1 MSRKQTKKDTIR
13 RFAVLFGFNID
24 NKDQTGYL
32 KVGETGCMVVK
43 NKCDATKFSLS
54 AEPGKGTPR
63 DWCEF
68 FKTEQDV
75 SNWRFHPITVVKN
88 YPKTF

>member
-1 MSRKQTKKDTIR
+1 MSRKQTKKDAVR
-13 RFAVLFGFNID
+13 RFAVLFGFD
-24 NKDQTGYL
+24 AGNKDRTGYL
-32 KVGETGCMVVK
+32 KVGEKGYAVVE
-43 NKCDATKFSLS
+43 NRRDATEFSLS

-75 SNWRFHPITVVKN
+75 SNWRFHPITVVEKLS
-88 YPKTF
+88 

>member
-1 MSRKQTKKDTIR
+1 MPRKRKKKSAVR
-13 RFAVLFGFNID
+13 RFAVLFGFNVS

-32 KVGETGCMVVK
+32 KVGETGYTIVE
-43 NKCDATKFSLS
+43 NRRDATEFTLS

-68 FKTEQDV
+68 FKTEPDV
-75 SNWRFHPITVVKN
+75 SNWRFHPITIVEKLS
-88 YPKTF
+88 

>member
-1 MSRKQTKKDTIR
+1 MPRKRTKKNDVR
-13 RFAVLFGFNID
+13 RFAVLFGFD
-24 NKDQTGYL
+24 VGDKDRTGYL
-32 KVGETGCMVVK
+32 KVVDGRCTVVDDK
-43 NKCDATKFSLS
+43 REATEFSLS

-75 SNWRFHPITVVKN
+75 SNWRFHPITVVEKLS
-88 YPKTF
+88 

>member
-1 MSRKQTKKDTIR
+1 MPRKQTKKDAIR
-13 RFAVLFGFNID
+13 RFAVLFGFDTGDKNR
-24 NKDQTGYL
+24 TGYL
-32 KVGETGCMVVK
+32 KVGKTGCAVVE
-43 NKCDATKFSLS
+43 NRRDATEFSLS

-75 SNWRFHPITVVKN
+75 SNWRFHPIIVVEKLS
-88 YPKTF
+88 